1 MKQIN
6 KKERDMKNVKT
17 TIALLLSFS
26 FLSNHCSAKKSS
38 LLHVAAESDWR
49 VVVAEDWEQIITRPK
64 KPLRCDQV
72 PSSSCPY
79 LEETVQGP
87 EAIEQENKI
96 HHRKSSY
103 YGTTSIS
110 TIPLLRPPPGSIIEM
125 QRVGSD
131 EYAQAI
137 ISAAHEQ
144 RHLEEQQKNCSRKL
158 ASCCSALWRFIS
170 CASCCGSSNQKK
182 IKD

>member
-38 LLHVAAESDWR
+38 LLQVAAESDWR
-49 VVVAEDWEQIITRPK
+49 IVVAEDWEQNITRPK
-64 KPLRCDQV
+64 KPLRCDRV
-72 PSSSCPY
+72 RSSSCPGLEETVQG

-87 EAIEQENKI
+87 EAIEQEKKI
-96 HHRKSSY
+96 HHRKSSD
-103 YGTTSIS
+103 YGTTSMLHALS
-110 TIPLLRPPPGSIIEM
+110 TTPQLRPPPGSIIEM
-125 QRVGSD
+125 QRVGL
-131 EYAQAI
+131 
-137 ISAAHEQ
+137 HKQ
-144 RHLEEQQKNCSRKL
+144 RHLEEQQKKSSRKL